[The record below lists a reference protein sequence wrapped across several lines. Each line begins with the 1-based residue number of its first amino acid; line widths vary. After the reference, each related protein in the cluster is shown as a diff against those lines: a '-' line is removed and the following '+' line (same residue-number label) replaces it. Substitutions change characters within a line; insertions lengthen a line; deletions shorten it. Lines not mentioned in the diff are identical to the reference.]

1 MSKEEIKNY
10 VIKKDDLGQVVI
22 ADEVV
27 AKIAGMAALEVEGV
41 AAMSGNSTTDVI
53 GKLSRT
59 SLSRGVMVEIVDGV
73 VSVNLVLVLTYDSII
88 PKVAK
93 EVQDKVK
100 SALEN
105 MTGLEVSDVNIK
117 IAGVGQSK

>member
-1 MSKEEIKNY
+1 MSKEEVKNY
-10 VIKKDDLGQVVI
+10 VIKKDDIGQVVI

-27 AKIAGMAALEVEGV
+27 AKIAGMAALEVDGV
-41 AAMSGNSTTDVI
+41 AAMSGNTTTDVI

-59 SLSRGVMVEIVDGV
+59 SLSRGVMVEVLDGV
-73 VSVNLVLVLTYDSII
+73 VSVDLILVLTYDSSI

-100 SALEN
+100 SAVEN
-105 MTGLEVSDVNIK
+105 MTGLEVSNVNIK
-117 IAGVGQSK
+117 IAGVGQK

>member
-1 MSKEEIKNY
+1 M
-10 VIKKDDLGQVVI
+10 L
-22 ADEVV
+22 
-27 AKIAGMAALEVEGV
+27 
-41 AAMSGNSTTDVI
+41 DVI

>member
-105 MTGLEVSDVNIK
+105 MTGLEVSDVN
-117 IAGVGQSK
+117 